1 MAQRQFQRPGALSI
15 LALGVMIGCGGD
27 ASINGQP
34 QASPNGTA
42 AIPGSGTEGNAPS
55 LLVPMSMVIPKKM
68 PPATTTTT
76 PTQTAPQIPAGTGF
90 PQAGATPAT
99 PGAGAPTT
107 PTMGTPMI
115 PAATPGAGAA
125 GAPAPTTPSTGA
137 AGSAASTGAAPGD
150 SVSGVP
156 AEELAMLRQTCVD
169 EINMYRATLMLEPMK
184 RATPEQ
190 ELCSDNGAK
199 TDGDSGRA
207 HGSAG
212 SCRGLGSQNTCPGY
226 MVGGRSGN
234 ATLADT
240 LKGCLKQM
248 WAEGEPPKPRAEC
261 ERDYQNCF
269 LAHGHYLNMS
279 DTRNKT
285 VSCGF
290 YKMQSGAYWMNQ
302 DFGF

>member
-1 MAQRQFQRPGALSI
+1 VLPH
-15 LALGVMIGCGGD
+15 
-27 ASINGQP
+27 P
-34 QASPNGTA
+34 
-42 AIPGSGTEGNAPS
+42 
-55 LLVPMSMVIPKKM
+55 
-68 PPATTTTT
+68 
-76 PTQTAPQIPAGTGF
+76 
-90 PQAGATPAT
+90 
-99 PGAGAPTT
+99 
-107 PTMGTPMI
+107 
-115 PAATPGAGAA
+115 
-125 GAPAPTTPSTGA
+125 
-137 AGSAASTGAAPGD
+137 AGSAAAGD

-156 AEELAMLRQTCVD
+156 ADELAALRQTCVD

-190 ELCSDNGAK
+190 ELCSDKGAK

-212 SCRGLGSQNTCPGY
+212 SCRGLGGQNTCPGY
-226 MVGGRSGN
+226 MVGGWSGN
-234 ATLADT
+234 ATLADS

-279 DTRNKT
+279 DTRNRT

-290 YKMQSGAYWMNQ
+290 YKMQNGAYWMNQ